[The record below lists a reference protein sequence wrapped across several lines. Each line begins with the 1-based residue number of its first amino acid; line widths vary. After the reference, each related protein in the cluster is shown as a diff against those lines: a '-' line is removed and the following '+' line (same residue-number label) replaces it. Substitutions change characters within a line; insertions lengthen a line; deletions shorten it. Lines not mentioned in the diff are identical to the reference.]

1 MMSSAVFASTPVL
14 ISLAVFVTHTLC
26 SYPLTATV
34 AFPALSL
41 LNLLRQASVLN
52 QHLRKRVGVSQG
64 GQGVALVK
72 DR

>member
-52 QHLRKRVGVSQG
+52 QHL
-64 GQGVALVK
+64 
-72 DR
+72 